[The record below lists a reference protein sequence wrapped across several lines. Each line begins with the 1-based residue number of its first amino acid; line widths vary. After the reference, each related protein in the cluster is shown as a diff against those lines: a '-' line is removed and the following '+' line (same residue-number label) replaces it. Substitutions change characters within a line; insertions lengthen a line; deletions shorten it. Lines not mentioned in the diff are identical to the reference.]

1 MQKYSYV
8 VKDGSGKTLEAVLTP
23 KAANASSLHCKT
35 KGLLSWKCAKGRV
48 STLFGKTA
56 GRKKTGGKVP
66 GHVLAFFAEQLST
79 LIAGGVPLV
88 RAIALLSEYSSDP
101 KLGVVLNQVAK
112 DIAGGNSLHSALARH
127 PKTFDNIWLSL
138 VQAGEVGG
146 QLSETLGQIAAYIK
160 MQEGMKSKIIT
171 AITYPAILM
180 VASVGVL
187 IYFVLGIVPTFAQI
201 FKDFNI
207 ELPMITVM
215 VLAVSGFFCQSR
227 YFADCGTDCAVFGV
241 SFLYQNAGRAQALA
255 FVLLS
260 IPLFG
265 NFLRNI
271 YYSRMLTTL
280 ATLLRSGV
288 TILNAIAVLEESF
301 NTNVIIQN
309 ALRVAKSD
317 VAAGRSISD
326 SFRAAGVFPG
336 LMTEMMLMGEES
348 GKLPSIIATLSKFY
362 SDNVDQF
369 IARFSAVIDP
379 ILVVGVGVL
388 IGIIVA
394 SSSCRFSNCPKSAAV
409 DEGGKVYENGF

>member
-8 VKDGSGKTLEAVLTP
+8 VKDSSGKTYKRTISADSREQVIFALQ
-23 KAANASSLHCKT
+23 K
-35 KGLLSWKCAKGRV
+35 KGYIILDVREGSN
-48 STLFGKTA
+48 TLFGSTS

-88 RAIALLSEYSSDP
+88 RAIALLSEYSSNP
-101 KLGVVLNQVAK
+101 RLGIVLNQVAK
-112 DIAGGNSLHSALARH
+112 DIAAGNSLHSALARH
-127 PKTFDNIWLSL
+127 PKTFNNIWLSL

-146 QLSETLGQIAAYIK
+146 NLADTLGQIALYIK
-160 MQEGMKSKIIT
+160 TQEAMKSKIIT

-187 IYFVLGIVPTFAQI
+187 IYFILGIVPTFAQI
-201 FKDFNI
+201 FSDFNI
-207 ELPMITVM
+207 ELPMLTVV
-215 VLAVSGFFCQSR
+215 VLSVSGFL
-227 YFADCGTDCAVFGV
+227 VNHGV
-241 SFLYQNAGRAQALA
+241 LIIVSLIVAFLAFRFYIKTPDGRKRWHSFL
-255 FVLLS
+255 LS
-260 IPLFG
+260 MPIFG
-265 NFLRNI
+265 GFLRNI

-288 TILNAIAVLEESF
+288 TILNAIVVLEESF

-309 ALRVAKSD
+309 ALRMAKAD

-326 SFRAAGVFPG
+326 SFKASGVFPG

-394 SSSCRFSNCPKSAAV
+394 SIFLPIFKLSQI
-409 DEGGKVYENGF
+409 GGN